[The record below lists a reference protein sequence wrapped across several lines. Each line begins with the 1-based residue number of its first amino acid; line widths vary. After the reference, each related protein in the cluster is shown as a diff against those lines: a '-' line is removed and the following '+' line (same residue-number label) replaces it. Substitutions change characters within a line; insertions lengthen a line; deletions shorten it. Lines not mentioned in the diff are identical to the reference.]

1 MKAGRYKWPL
11 FLFLFLF
18 LTSTIIGNAATL
30 EGNVLDPEGAE
41 IPGVAVRLLNSQ
53 GAEIAHTVT
62 GERGQFRFA
71 GLGSGT
77 YTIKVSLAGF
87 GSTTATARAGETV
100 HLVLPLAPLHESVV
114 VTATRTAA
122 ASSQLGAS
130 TSVITRKQIV
140 DRDSPVVSDL
150 LQPLPGITV
159 ARNGAPGGVTSVFVR
174 GGDSDYNKVLLDGV
188 PLNLAGGAFDFSTL
202 TTSNLERVEVVRSA
216 ESALFGSDAMTSVIQ
231 LFTRR
236 GSTETKRPHFSFSGE
251 GGKNSTWQ
259 GRGSVTG
266 GYGPLDYS
274 LEGGKFSTANQ
285 APNDFFHVTTLSA
298 NLGLKVGKAT
308 TVRAIMMGNFG
319 LAGTPGQT
327 AFGPPI
333 TDASYRQRTG
343 YGAFSLHNRVT
354 SSWEQQLT
362 YTFSKSR
369 QVSLDLGQNPP
380 FTPTFEGRT
389 AAFQYYDFATN
400 YLDDE
405 RRNHVSYQTNWEGSP
420 LGGGFGWHVD
430 TFAFDWDGEH
440 GFLVD
445 RFAQDPATR
454 ARRNN
459 FGYTFQDQTLWGRLS
474 LGNGVRIDD
483 NGSFGT
489 VVVPRSSLAFRVRNG
504 GGFFGTTTLK
514 FNFGLGVKE
523 PSFLESYANSPYFVG
538 NPNLA
543 PERTR
548 TLDYGVEQRF
558 WEGRGRLELDGFDNL
573 FRDQIAFE
581 VTDFQTFSGT
591 YFNLGRASAKG
602 AEVTLELAPV
612 KSLRAIGSYTYLDS
626 KVIESANPFSPA
638 LQAGRWL
645 LRRPRHSGSV
655 QFLWNWRRMNLTST
669 TNFVGRRQDSD
680 FVGLEP
686 PLIWNNGYTDSA
698 LSWSYRAFRHM
709 TYYGR
714 VGNLFNQ
721 KYMQVLGYPALKR
734 NYRAGI
740 RLEF

>member
-1 MKAGRYKWPL
+1 MKSGRFKWPL
-11 FLFLFLF
+11 FVLLFLFF
-18 LTSTIIGNAATL
+18 VRTVAASAATIQ
-30 EGNVLDPEGAE
+30 GTVLDPDGADV
-41 IPGVAVRLLNSQ
+41 PGASVRLL
-53 GAEIAHTVT
+53 GAQSGEIAHTVT
-62 GERGQFRFA
+62 GERGQFQFD
-71 GLGSGT
+71 GVGSGN
-77 YTIKVSLAGF
+77 YTVKVSLAGF
-87 GSTTATARAGETV
+87 GETTATARAGENI
-100 HLVLPLAPLHESVV
+100 HIVLPLAPVHERVV

-122 ASSQLGAS
+122 ATSQLGAS

-140 DRDSPVVSDL
+140 DEDTPLVSDL
-150 LQPLPGITV
+150 LQSLPGITV
-159 ARNGAPGGVTSVFVR
+159 VRNGAPGGVTSVFVR
-174 GGDSDYNKVLLDGV
+174 GGDSDYNKVLLDGI

-202 TTSNLERVEVVRSA
+202 TTNNLERVEVVRSA

-236 GSTETKRPHFSFSGE
+236 GSAENKRPHFSFSGE
-251 GGKNSTWQ
+251 GGKNSTWD
-259 GRGSVTG
+259 GRASVTG
-266 GYGPLDYS
+266 GDGPFDYT
-274 LEGGKFSTANQ
+274 LEGGKFSTDNQ
-285 APNDFFHVTTLSA
+285 EPNDFFHVTTLSA
-298 NLGLKVGKAT
+298 NLGLKVGHAT
-308 TVRAIMMGNFG
+308 TLRAIMMGSFG

-343 YGAFSLHNRVT
+343 YGAFSIHNQTT
-354 SSWEQQLT
+354 SSWDQQLT

-380 FTPTFEGRT
+380 FTPSFEGRT
-389 AAFQYYDFATN
+389 AAYPYYDYATN

-405 RRNHVSYQTNWEGSP
+405 WRDHVSYQSNWEGSP
-420 LGGGFGWHVD
+420 FGGKFGQHVD

-445 RFAQDPATR
+445 RFGQDPATR

-489 VVVPRSSLAFRVRNG
+489 VIVPRSSLAYQVRSG
-504 GGFFGTTTLK
+504 GGVLGATTLK

-548 TLDYGVEQRF
+548 TLDYGIEQRF

-581 VTDFQTFSGT
+581 TTNFQTFSGT
-591 YFNLGRASAKG
+591 YFNIGRASAKG
-602 AEVTLELAPV
+602 AEVTLEVAPA
-612 KSLRAIGSYTYLDS
+612 KGLRAIGSYTYLDS
-626 KVIESANPFSPA
+626 KVIESGNPYSPA
-638 LQAGRWL
+638 LEAGRWL
-645 LRRPRHSGSV
+645 LRRPRHSGSLQV
-655 QFLWNWRRMNLTST
+655 LWSWRRMTVTST
-669 TNFVGRRQDSD
+669 TVFVGRRQDSD
-680 FVGLEP
+680 FIGLEP
-686 PLIWNNGYTDSA
+686 PLIWNNGYTDSD
-698 LSWSYRAFRHM
+698 LSWSYRSFGHM
-709 TYYGR
+709 TYYGL

-721 KYMQVLGYPALKR
+721 KYMEVLGYPALKQT
-734 NYRAGI
+734 YRAGI

>member
-1 MKAGRYKWPL
+1 MKAGRYQWPL
-11 FLFLFLF
+11 FFFLFSF
-18 LTSTIIGNAATL
+18 LTSTIAGNAATL
-30 EGNVLDPEGAE
+30 RGTVADPQGAE
-41 IPGVAVRLLNSQ
+41 VPGAAVRLFDAA
-53 GAEIAHTVT
+53 GREVAHTVT
-62 GERGQFRFA
+62 GEQGQFHFE
-71 GLGSGT
+71 GLASGT
-77 YTIKVSLAGF
+77 YNLKVFLAGF
-87 GSTTATARAGETV
+87 GKTTATARAGEAL
-100 HLVLPLAPLHESVV
+100 HLVLPLAPVHESIV

-122 ASSQLGAS
+122 ATSQLGAS

-140 DRDSPVVSDL
+140 DEDAPFVSDL
-150 LQPLPGITV
+150 LQSLPGITV
-159 ARNGAPGGVTSVFVR
+159 VRNGAPGGVTSVFVR
-174 GGDSDYNKVLLDGV
+174 GGNSDYNKVLLDGV

-236 GSTETKRPHFSFSGE
+236 GSPETQRPHFSFSGE
-251 GGKNSTWQ
+251 GGKNSTWDS
-259 GRGSVTG
+259 RGSVTG
-266 GYGPLDYS
+266 GYGPFDYS
-274 LEGGKFSTANQ
+274 LAGGKFSTDNQ
-285 APNDFFHVTTLSA
+285 VPNDFFHVSTLSA
-298 NLGLKVGKAT
+298 NLGLKVGRAT
-308 TVRAIMMGNFG
+308 TLRAIMMGNFG

-333 TDASYRQRTG
+333 TDAWYRRRDG
-343 YGAFSLHNRVT
+343 YGAFSIHNQVT
-354 SSWEQQLT
+354 SFWDQQLT
-362 YTFSKSR
+362 YTFSKTR
-369 QVSLDLGQNPP
+369 QVSIDLGQNPP
-380 FTPTFEGRT
+380 FTPTFDGRT
-389 AAFQYYDFATN
+389 AAYQYYDYATN

-405 RRNHVSYQTNWEGSP
+405 WRDHVSYQNNWEGSP
-420 LGGGFGWHVD
+420 FAGRFGQHVD

-489 VVVPRSSLAFRVRNG
+489 VVVPRSSLAYRVRNG
-504 GGFFGTTTLK
+504 GEFFGTTTLK

-538 NPNLA
+538 NPNLT

-548 TLDYGVEQRF
+548 TLDYGLEQRF
-558 WEGRGRLELDGFDNL
+558 WEGRARLELDGFDNL

-581 VTDFQTFSGT
+581 TTNYETFSGSF
-591 YFNLGRASAKG
+591 FNIGRASAKG
-602 AEVTLELAPV
+602 TEISLELAPV
-612 KSLRAIGSYTYLDS
+612 KGLRAIGNYTYLNS
-626 KVIESANPFSPA
+626 EVLESGNPYSPA
-638 LQAGRWL
+638 LQVGRWL

-655 QFLWNWRRMNLTST
+655 QVLWNWKRMNVTST
-669 TNFVGRRQDSD
+669 TVFVGRRQDSD
-680 FVGLEP
+680 FVGLDP
-686 PLIWNNGYTDSA
+686 PLIWNNGYTDSD
-698 LSWSYRAFRHM
+698 LTWSYRSFGHV

-714 VGNLFNQ
+714 VGNLLNQ
-721 KYMQVLGYPALKR
+721 KYMEVLGYPALKLT
-734 NYRAGI
+734 YRAGI

>member
-1 MKAGRYKWPL
+1 MKSGRPKWPL
-11 FLFLFLF
+11 FFLLFLFLVR
-18 LTSTIIGNAATL
+18 TVAASAATL
-30 EGNVLDPEGAE
+30 QGTVLDPAGAE
-41 IPGVAVRLLNSQ
+41 VPGASVRLLGTNDS
-53 GAEIAHTVT
+53 EIAHTRT
-62 GERGQFRFA
+62 GERGQFRFE
-71 GLGSGT
+71 GLTSGN

-87 GSTTATARAGETV
+87 GETTATARSGENI
-100 HLVLPLAPLHESVV
+100 HLVLPLAPVRERVV

-122 ASSQLGAS
+122 ATSQLGAS

-140 DRDSPVVSDL
+140 DEDTPLVSDL
-150 LQPLPGITV
+150 LQSLPGITV
-159 ARNGAPGGVTSVFVR
+159 VRNGAPGGVTSVFVR
-174 GGDSDYNKVLLDGV
+174 GGDSDYNKVLLDGI

-202 TTSNLERVEVVRSA
+202 TTNNLDRVEVVRSA

-236 GSTETKRPHFSFSGE
+236 GNAENKRPHFSFSGE
-251 GGKNSTWQ
+251 GGKDSTWD

-266 GYGPLDYS
+266 GDGPFDYT
-274 LEGGKFSTANQ
+274 LEGGKFSTDNQ
-285 APNDFFHVTTLSA
+285 VPNDFFHVTTLSA
-298 NLGLKVGKAT
+298 NLGLKVGHAT
-308 TVRAIMMGNFG
+308 TLRAIMLGSFG

-343 YGAFSLHNRVT
+343 YGAFSIHNQTT
-354 SSWEQQLT
+354 SSWDQELT

-380 FTPTFEGRT
+380 FTPSFDGHT
-389 AAFQYYDFATN
+389 AAYPYYDYATN

-405 RRNHVSYQTNWEGSP
+405 WRDHVSYQSNWQGSP
-420 LGGGFGWHVD
+420 FGGKFGQHVD

-440 GFLVD
+440 GFLVG
-445 RFAQDPATR
+445 RFGQDPATR

-489 VVVPRSSLAFRVRNG
+489 VVVPRSSLAYQVRSG
-504 GGFFGTTTLK
+504 AGFVGATTLK

-523 PSFLESYANSPYFVG
+523 PSFLESFANTPYFVG
-538 NPNLA
+538 NPNLV
-543 PERTR
+543 PERAR
-548 TLDYGVEQRF
+548 TLDFGVEQRF
-558 WEGRGRLELDGFDNL
+558 WQGRGRLELDGFDNL

-581 VTDFQTFSGT
+581 TTNFQTFSGT
-591 YFNLGRASAKG
+591 YFNIGRASAKG
-602 AEVTLELAPV
+602 AEVTLEVAPA
-612 KSLRAIGSYTYLDS
+612 KGLRAIGSYTYLDS
-626 KVIESANPFSPA
+626 KIIESGNPYSPA
-638 LQAGRWL
+638 LEAGRWL
-645 LRRPRHSGSV
+645 LRRPRHSGSLQIV
-655 QFLWNWRRMNLTST
+655 WSWRRMTVTST
-669 TNFVGRRQDSD
+669 TVFVGRRQDSD

-686 PLIWNNGYTDSA
+686 PLIWNNGYTNSD
-698 LSWSYRAFRHM
+698 LSWSYRSFGHM
-709 TYYGR
+709 TYYGL

-721 KYMQVLGYPALKR
+721 KYMEVLGYPALKQT
-734 NYRAGI
+734 YRAGI

>member
-11 FLFLFLF
+11 FLFLLSFLM
-18 LTSTIIGNAATL
+18 SNIAGSAATL
-30 EGNVLDPEGAE
+30 QGTVVDPQGAE
-41 IPGVAVRLLNSQ
+41 VPGATVRLLGSR
-53 GAEIAHTVT
+53 GSEVARGVT
-62 GERGQFRFA
+62 GERGRFRFRDLA
-71 GLGSGT
+71 SGT
-77 YTIKVSLAGF
+77 YTVKVSLTGF
-87 GSTTATARAGETV
+87 GETTATVDAGENV
-100 HLVLPLAPLHESVV
+100 HLVLPLAPVHEKVV

-140 DRDSPVVSDL
+140 DEGTPFVSDL
-150 LQPLPGITV
+150 LQSLPGITV
-159 ARNGAPGGVTSVFVR
+159 VRNGAPGGVTSVFVR

-188 PLNLAGGAFDFSTL
+188 PLNVAGGAFDFSTL
-202 TTSNLERVEVVRSA
+202 TTSNLERVEIVRSA

-236 GSTETKRPHFSFSGE
+236 GTPEIKRPHFTISGE

-266 GYGPLDYS
+266 GYGPFDYT

-285 APNDFFHVTTLSA
+285 GPNDFFHVSTLSA
-298 NLGLKVGKAT
+298 NLGLKMGKAT
-308 TVRAIMMGNFG
+308 TLRAIMMGNFG

-327 AFGPPI
+327 VLGPPI
-333 TDASYRQRTG
+333 TDASYRRRDG
-343 YGAFSLHNRVT
+343 YGAFSIHNQIT

-362 YTFSKSR
+362 YTYSKSR
-369 QVSLDLGQNPP
+369 QVSIDLGQNAP
-380 FTPTFEGRT
+380 FTPSFAGRT
-389 AAFQYYDFATN
+389 AAYPYYDYATN

-405 RRNHVSYQTNWEGSP
+405 WRDHVSYQTNWEGSP
-420 LGGGFGWHVD
+420 FGGRFGQHLE

-459 FGYTFQDQTLWGRLS
+459 FGYTFQDQTLWGRFS

-489 VVVPRSSLAFRVRNG
+489 VIVPRSSLAYLVRNG
-504 GGFFGTTTLK
+504 AGFFGATTLK

-558 WEGRGRLELDGFDNL
+558 WAGRGRLELDGFDNL

-581 VTDFQTFSGT
+581 TTNYQTFSGT
-591 YFNLGRASAKG
+591 YFNIGRARAKG
-602 AEVTLELAPV
+602 AEISLELAPL
-612 KSLRAIGSYTYLDS
+612 KGLRAIGSYTYLDS
-626 KVIESANPFSPA
+626 EVIESGNSYSPA

-645 LRRPRHSGSV
+645 LRRPRHLGSV
-655 QFLWNWRRMNLTST
+655 QVLWNWRRMNVTST
-669 TNFVGRRQDSD
+669 TVFVGRRQDSD

-686 PLIWNNGYTDSA
+686 PLIWNDGYTNSN
-698 LSWSYRAFRHM
+698 LSWSFRAFGRV
-709 TYYGR
+709 TYYGL

-734 NYRAGI
+734 TYRAGV

>member
-1 MKAGRYKWPL
+1 MRASRYKWPL
-11 FLFLFLF
+11 CLFLLVF
-18 LTSTIIGNAATL
+18 LTSTIAGSAATL
-30 EGNVLDPEGAE
+30 QGTILDPDGAE
-41 IPGVAVRLLNSQ
+41 VPGATVRLLGSQ
-53 GAEIAHTVT
+53 GTEIAHTAT
-62 GERGQFRFA
+62 GERGQFRFQ
-71 GLGSGT
+71 GLASGT
-77 YTIKVSLAGF
+77 YTVKVFLTGF
-87 GSTTATARAGETV
+87 GATTATARAGENIR
-100 HLVLPLAPLHESVV
+100 LVLPLAPVHERVV
-114 VTATRTAA
+114 VTATRTATA
-122 ASSQLGAS
+122 TSQLGAS
-130 TSVITRKQIV
+130 TSVITRGQIV
-140 DRDSPVVSDL
+140 DESTRLVSDL

-159 ARNGAPGGVTSVFVR
+159 AHNGAPGGVTSVFVR
-174 GGDSDYNKVLLDGV
+174 GGESDYNKVLLDGV
-188 PLNLAGGAFDFSTL
+188 PLNLAGGAFDFNTL
-202 TTSNLERVEVVRSA
+202 TADNLERVEVVRSA

-231 LFTRR
+231 LFTQQ
-236 GSTETKRPHFSFSGE
+236 GSAETRRPHFSFSGE
-251 GGKNSTWQ
+251 GGKNSTWD

-266 GYGPLDYS
+266 GYGPFDYT
-274 LEGGKFSTANQ
+274 LEGGKFSTDNQ
-285 APNDFFHVTTLSA
+285 VPNDFFHVSTLSA
-298 NLGLKVGKAT
+298 NFGLKLGKAT
-308 TVRAIMMGNFG
+308 TLRAIMMGDFG

-333 TDASYRQRTG
+333 TDASYRHRTG
-343 YGAFSLHNRVT
+343 YGAFSIHNQTT

-369 QVSLDLGQNPP
+369 QVSIDLGQNPP
-380 FTPTFEGRT
+380 FTPSFDGRS
-389 AAFQYYDFATN
+389 AAYQYYDYATN
-400 YLDDE
+400 YLDGEWRD
-405 RRNHVSYQTNWEGSP
+405 HVTYQTNWEGSP
-420 LGGGFGWHVD
+420 FGGRFGQHVD

-454 ARRNN
+454 AHRNN

-489 VVVPRSSLAFRVRNG
+489 VVVPRSSLAYLVSNG
-504 GGFFGTTTLK
+504 RGFFGATTLK

-558 WEGRGRLELDGFDNL
+558 WDGRGRLELDGFDNL

-581 VTDFQTFSGT
+581 TTNFQTFSGT
-591 YFNLGRASAKG
+591 YFNIGRASAKG
-602 AEVTLELAPV
+602 AEVSLELAPV
-612 KSLRAIGSYTYLDS
+612 KGLRAIGSYTYLDS
-626 KVIESANPFSPA
+626 EVIESGNPFTPA

-645 LRRPRHSGSV
+645 LRRPRHSGAI
-655 QFLWNWRRMNLTST
+655 QILWNWRRMNVTST
-669 TNFVGRRQDSD
+669 TVFVGWRQDSD

-686 PLIWNNGYTDSA
+686 PLLWNNGYTDSN
-698 LSWSYRAFRHM
+698 LSWSYRAFGHM
-709 TYYGR
+709 TYYGT

-721 KYMQVLGYPALKR
+721 KYMEVLGYPALKR
-734 NYRAGI
+734 TYRAGI

>member
-11 FLFLFLF
+11 FLFLLLF
-18 LTSTIIGNAATL
+18 LTGTIAGSAATL
-30 EGNVLDPEGAE
+30 QGNVLDPDGAE
-41 IPGVAVRLLNSQ
+41 VPGAAVRLLGRQ

-62 GERGQFRFA
+62 GEWGQFRFE
-71 GLGSGT
+71 GLVSGS
-77 YTIKVSLAGF
+77 YTLKVSLAGF
-87 GSTTATARAGETV
+87 GATTATARAGETL
-100 HLVLPLAPLHESVV
+100 HLVLPLAPVHESIV

-140 DRDSPVVSDL
+140 NRDTPLVSDL
-150 LQPLPGITV
+150 LQSLPGITV
-159 ARNGAPGGVTSVFVR
+159 VRNGAPGGVTSVFVR

-231 LFTRR
+231 LFTRH

-266 GYGPLDYS
+266 GRGPFDYS
-274 LEGGKFSTANQ
+274 LAGGKFSTANQ
-285 APNDFFHVTTLSA
+285 VPNDFFHVSTISA

-308 TVRAIMMGNFG
+308 TLRAIMMGNFG

-343 YGAFSLHNRVT
+343 YGAFSLHNQTT

-389 AAFQYYDFATN
+389 AAYQYYDYATN

-405 RRNHVSYQTNWEGSP
+405 WRDHVSYQSNWEGSP
-420 LGGGFGWHVD
+420 FGGSVGRHVD

-445 RFAQDPATR
+445 RFGQDPATR

-459 FGYTFQDQTLWGRLS
+459 FGYTFQDQMLWGRLS

-489 VVVPRSSLAFRVRNG
+489 VVVPRSSLAYRVRNG
-504 GGFFGTTTLK
+504 GGFFGATTLK
-514 FNFGLGVKE
+514 VNFGLGVKE
-523 PSFLESYANSPYFVG
+523 PSFLESYANTPYFVG

-558 WEGRGRLELDGFDNL
+558 WDGKGRLELDGFDNL

-581 VTDFQTFSGT
+581 VTNFQTFSGT

-602 AEVTLELAPV
+602 AEAALELAPV
-612 KSLRAIGSYTYLDS
+612 KGLRAIGSYTYLASEVIDS
-626 KVIESANPFSPA
+626 GNPFSPA
-638 LQAGRWL
+638 LQSGRWL
-645 LRRPRHSGSV
+645 LRQPRHSGSV
-655 QFLWNWRRMNLTST
+655 QILWNWGRMNVTST
-669 TNFVGRRQDSD
+669 TSFVGRRQDSD

-686 PLIWNNGYTDSA
+686 PLIWNNGYTDSD
-698 LSWSYRAFRHM
+698 LSWSCRAFRHM
-709 TYYGR
+709 TYYGL

>member
-1 MKAGRYKWPL
+1 MRAGRYKWPL
-11 FLFLFLF
+11 FLFLLSFLMNAV
-18 LTSTIIGNAATL
+18 TASAATL
-30 EGNVLDPEGAE
+30 QGTVLDPEGAE
-41 IPGVAVRLLNSQ
+41 VPGAAVCLLGPQ
-53 GAEIAHTVT
+53 GAEIARTVT
-62 GERGQFRFA
+62 GERGHFRFEHL
-71 GLGSGT
+71 GLGN
-77 YTIKVSLAGF
+77 YTLKVSLAGF
-87 GSTTATARAGETV
+87 GETTARARAGANVRLT
-100 HLVLPLAPLHESVV
+100 LPLAPVHERVV

-140 DRDSPVVSDL
+140 DEDTPFVSDL
-150 LQPLPGITV
+150 LQSLPGITV
-159 ARNGAPGGVTSVFVR
+159 VRNGAPGGVTSVFVR

-188 PLNLAGGAFDFSTL
+188 PLNVAGGAFDFSTL
-202 TTSNLERVEVVRSA
+202 GTGNLDRVEVVRSA

-231 LFTRR
+231 LFTRQ
-236 GSTETKRPHFSFSGE
+236 GSTETKRPHFSLSGE

-266 GYGPLDYS
+266 GAGPFDYS
-274 LEGGKFSTANQ
+274 LEAGRFSTDNQ
-285 APNDFFHVTTLSA
+285 VPNDFFHFTTLSG
-298 NLGLKVGKAT
+298 NLGLKLGKST
-308 TVRAIMMGNFG
+308 TLRAIIMGNFG

-333 TDASYRQRTG
+333 TDASFRRRDG
-343 YGAFSLHNRVT
+343 YGAFSIHNQIT
-354 SSWEQQLT
+354 SDWDQQLT
-362 YTFSKSR
+362 YTFSKTR
-369 QVSLDLGQNPP
+369 QVSVDLGNNPP
-380 FTPTFEGRT
+380 FTPSFDGRT
-389 AAFQYYDFATN
+389 AAYPFYDYATN

-405 RRNHVSYQTNWEGSP
+405 WRDHVTYQTNWDGAP
-420 LGGGFGWHVD
+420 LGGRFGQHVD

-445 RFAQDPATR
+445 RFAQDPATS

-459 FGYTFQDQTLWGRLS
+459 FGYTFQDQTLWGRFS

-489 VVVPRSSLAFRVRNG
+489 VVVPRSSVAYLVRNG
-504 GGFFGTTTLK
+504 RGFFGATTLK

-523 PSFLESYANSPYFVG
+523 PSFLESYANTPYFVG

-573 FRDQIAFE
+573 FRNQIAFE
-581 VTDFQTFSGT
+581 TTNFQTFSGT
-591 YFNLGRASAKG
+591 YFNIGRARAKG
-602 AEVTLELAPV
+602 TEVSLELVPV
-612 KSLRAIGSYTYLDS
+612 KGLRAIGSYTYLDS
-626 KVIESANPFSPA
+626 EVIESGNPYSPA

-655 QFLWNWRRMNLTST
+655 QILWNWRRMNVTST
-669 TNFVGRRQDSD
+669 TVFVGRRQDSD

-686 PLIWNNGYTDSA
+686 PLIWNDGYTDSN
-698 LSWSYRAFRHM
+698 LSWSYRAFGHM
-709 TYYGR
+709 TYYGL

-734 NYRAGI
+734 TYRAGI

>member
-1 MKAGRYKWPL
+1 MKSGRFKWPL
-11 FLFLFLF
+11 FVLLFLFF
-18 LTSTIIGNAATL
+18 VRTVAASAATIQ
-30 EGNVLDPEGAE
+30 GTVLDPDGADV
-41 IPGVAVRLLNSQ
+41 PGASVRLL
-53 GAEIAHTVT
+53 GAQSGEIAHTVT
-62 GERGQFRFA
+62 GERGQFQFD
-71 GLGSGT
+71 GVGSGN
-77 YTIKVSLAGF
+77 YTVKVSLAGF
-87 GSTTATARAGETV
+87 GETTATARAGENI
-100 HLVLPLAPLHESVV
+100 HIVLPLAPVHERVV

-122 ASSQLGAS
+122 ATSQLGAS

-140 DRDSPVVSDL
+140 DEDTPLVSDL
-150 LQPLPGITV
+150 LQSLPGITV
-159 ARNGAPGGVTSVFVR
+159 VRNGAPGGVTSVFVR
-174 GGDSDYNKVLLDGV
+174 GGDSDYNKVLLDGI

-202 TTSNLERVEVVRSA
+202 TTNNLDRVEVVRSA

-236 GSTETKRPHFSFSGE
+236 GSAENKRPHFSFSGE
-251 GGKNSTWQ
+251 GGKNSTWN
-259 GRGSVTG
+259 GHGSVTG
-266 GYGPLDYS
+266 GDGPFDYT
-274 LEGGKFSTANQ
+274 LEGGKFSTDNQ
-285 APNDFFHVTTLSA
+285 EPNDFFHVTTLSA
-298 NLGLKVGKAT
+298 NLGLKVGHAT
-308 TVRAIMMGNFG
+308 TLRAIMMGSFG

-343 YGAFSLHNRVT
+343 YGAFSIHNQTT
-354 SSWEQQLT
+354 SSWDQQLT

-380 FTPTFEGRT
+380 FTPSFEGRT
-389 AAFQYYDFATN
+389 AAYPYYDYATN

-405 RRNHVSYQTNWEGSP
+405 WRDHVSYQSNWEGSP
-420 LGGGFGWHVD
+420 FGGKFGQHVD

-445 RFAQDPATR
+445 RFGQDPATR

-489 VVVPRSSLAFRVRNG
+489 VIVPRSSLAYQVRSG
-504 GGFFGTTTLK
+504 GGVLGATTLK

-548 TLDYGVEQRF
+548 TLDYGIEQRF

-581 VTDFQTFSGT
+581 TTNFQTFSGT
-591 YFNLGRASAKG
+591 YFNIGRASAKG
-602 AEVTLELAPV
+602 AEVTLEVAPA
-612 KSLRAIGSYTYLDS
+612 KGLRAIGSYTYLDS
-626 KVIESANPFSPA
+626 KVIESGNPYSPA
-638 LQAGRWL
+638 LEAGRWL
-645 LRRPRHSGSV
+645 LRRPRHSGSLQV
-655 QFLWNWRRMNLTST
+655 LWSWRRMTVTST
-669 TNFVGRRQDSD
+669 TVFVGRRQDSD
-680 FVGLEP
+680 FIGLEP
-686 PLIWNNGYTDSA
+686 PLIWNNGYTDSD
-698 LSWSYRAFRHM
+698 LSWSYRSFGHM
-709 TYYGR
+709 TYYGL

-721 KYMQVLGYPALKR
+721 KYMEVLGYPALKQT
-734 NYRAGI
+734 YRAGI

>member
-1 MKAGRYKWPL
+1 MKAGHYRWPL
-11 FLFLFLF
+11 FLFLLSF
-18 LTSTIIGNAATL
+18 LTGTIVGRAATL
-30 EGNVLDPEGAE
+30 RGNVLDPDGAE
-41 IPGVAVRLLNSQ
+41 VPGVAVRLLGRQ

-62 GERGQFRFA
+62 GERGQFRFE
-71 GLGSGT
+71 GLLSGT
-77 YTIKVSLAGF
+77 YTLKVSLAGF
-87 GSTTATARAGETV
+87 GATTATARAGETL
-100 HLVLPLAPLHESVV
+100 HLVLPLAPVHESIV

-140 DRDSPVVSDL
+140 NRDTPLVSDL
-150 LQPLPGITV
+150 LQSLPGITV
-159 ARNGAPGGVTSVFVR
+159 VRNGAPGGVTSVFVR

-266 GYGPLDYS
+266 GYGPFDYS
-274 LEGGKFSTANQ
+274 LAGGRFSTDNQ
-285 APNDFFHVTTLSA
+285 IPNDFFHVTTLSA

-343 YGAFSLHNRVT
+343 YGAFSLHSQVT

-380 FTPTFEGRT
+380 FTPSFEGRT
-389 AAFQYYDFATN
+389 AAYQYYDYATN

-405 RRNHVSYQTNWEGSP
+405 WRDHVSYQSNWEGTP
-420 LGGGFGWHVD
+420 LGGSFGRHVD

-459 FGYTFQDQTLWGRLS
+459 FGYTFQDQMLWGRLS

-489 VVVPRSSLAFRVRNG
+489 VVVPRSSLAYRVRDG
-504 GGFFGTTTLK
+504 GKVFGATTLK

-523 PSFLESYANSPYFVG
+523 PSFLESYANTPYFVG

-558 WEGRGRLELDGFDNL
+558 WEGRGRLELDGFNNL

-581 VTDFQTFSGT
+581 VTNFQTFSGT
-591 YFNLGRASAKG
+591 YFNLGRAGAKG
-602 AEVTLELAPV
+602 AEAALELAPV
-612 KSLRAIGSYTYLDS
+612 KGLRAIGSYTYLASEVIDS
-626 KVIESANPFSPA
+626 GNPFSPA
-638 LQAGRWL
+638 LQSGRWL
-645 LRRPRHSGSV
+645 LRQPRHSGSV
-655 QFLWNWRRMNLTST
+655 QILWNWRRMNVTST
-669 TNFVGRRQDSD
+669 TVFVGRRQDSD

-686 PLIWNNGYTDSA
+686 PLIWNNGYTDSD

-709 TYYGR
+709 TYYGL

-734 NYRAGI
+734 NFRAGI

>member
-1 MKAGRYKWPL
+1 MRAGRYKWPL
-11 FLFLFLF
+11 FLLLFSF
-18 LTSTIIGNAATL
+18 VTITTVGRAATL
-30 EGNVLDPEGAE
+30 QGKVTDPQGAE
-41 IPGVAVRLLNSQ
+41 VPGATVRLLGNQ
-53 GAEIAHTVT
+53 GTEIARTVT
-62 GERGQFRFA
+62 GERGQFRFE
-71 GLGSGT
+71 GLASGT

-87 GSTTATARAGETV
+87 GATRATGNAGETL
-100 HLVLPLAPLHESVV
+100 HLVLPLAPVHESVV

-140 DRDSPVVSDL
+140 NSDAPLVSGL
-150 LQPLPGITV
+150 LQSLPGVTV
-159 ARNGAPGGVTSVFVR
+159 VRNGGPGGVTSVFVR

-202 TTSNLERVEVVRSA
+202 TTSNLQRVEVVRSA

-236 GSTETKRPHFSFSGE
+236 GNPESKRPHFSFSGE
-251 GGKNSTWQ
+251 GGKNSTWD

-266 GYGPLDYS
+266 GYGPFDYS
-274 LEGGKFSTANQ
+274 LGGGKFSTANQ
-285 APNDFFHVTTLSA
+285 IPNDFFHVTTLSA
-298 NLGLKVGKAT
+298 NLGMKVGKAT
-308 TVRAIMMGNFG
+308 TLRAIMMGNFG

-333 TDASYRQRTG
+333 TDASYRRRTG
-343 YGAFSLHNRVT
+343 YGAFSIHNRLT

-380 FTPTFEGRT
+380 FTPTYEGRT
-389 AAFQYYDFATN
+389 AAYQYYDYATN

-405 RRNHVSYQTNWEGSP
+405 WRDHVSYQTTWEGSP
-420 LGGGFGWHVD
+420 LGGRFGRHVD

-440 GFLVD
+440 GYLVD
-445 RFAQDPATR
+445 RFAQNPATS

-459 FGYTFQDQTLWGRLS
+459 FGYTFQDQMLWGRLS
-474 LGNGVRIDD
+474 LVNGVRIDD

-489 VVVPRSSLAFRVRNG
+489 VVVPRSSLAYRVRTG
-504 GGFFGTTTLK
+504 RGFFGATTLK

-523 PSFLESYANSPYFVG
+523 PSFEESYSNTPYVVG

-543 PERTR
+543 PERAR

-581 VTDFQTFSGT
+581 TTNYQTFSGT
-591 YFNLGRASAKG
+591 YFNIGRASAKG
-602 AEVTLELAPV
+602 AEATLELALV
-612 KSLRAIGSYTYLDS
+612 KGLRAIGSYTYLDS
-626 KVIESANPFSPA
+626 EVIESGNSFSPA

-655 QFLWNWRRMNLTST
+655 QILWNWRRMNVTST

-686 PLIWNNGYTDSA
+686 PLIWNNGYTDTD

-709 TYYGR
+709 TYYGL

-721 KYMQVLGYPALKR
+721 KYMEVLGYPALKR
-734 NYRAGI
+734 TYRAGI

>member
-1 MKAGRYKWPL
+1 MKAGRCYWPM
-11 FLFLFLF
+11 FLFLLSFLM
-18 LTSTIIGNAATL
+18 STVSGSAATL
-30 EGNVLDPEGAE
+30 QGTVLDPDGAQV
-41 IPGVAVRLLNSQ
+41 PGAAVRLLSTE
-53 GAEIAHTVT
+53 GKEVAHTVT
-62 GERGQFRFA
+62 GERGQFRFQGLAA
-71 GLGSGT
+71 GP
-77 YTIKVSLAGF
+77 YTVKVFLSGF
-87 GSTTATARAGETV
+87 GATTATARAGEDIR
-100 HLVLPLAPLHESVV
+100 LVLPLAPVHERVV
-114 VTATRTAA
+114 VTATRTAT
-122 ASSQLGAS
+122 ASSLLGAS

-140 DRDSPVVSDL
+140 DQGTPIVSDL
-150 LQPLPGITV
+150 LQSLPGITV
-159 ARNGAPGGVTSVFVR
+159 VRNGAPGGVTSVFAR

-202 TTSNLERVEVVRSA
+202 TTTNLERVEVVRSA

-231 LFTRR
+231 LFTRQ
-236 GSTETKRPHFSFSGE
+236 GSAETRRPHFSLSGE

-266 GYGPLDYS
+266 GYGPFDYT
-274 LEGGKFSTANQ
+274 LEGGKFSTDNQ
-285 APNDFFHVTTLSA
+285 VPNDFFHVSTLSA
-298 NLGLKVGKAT
+298 NFGLKLGKRTAL
-308 TVRAIMMGNFG
+308 RAIMVGNFG

-333 TDASYRQRTG
+333 TDASYRHRTG
-343 YGAFSLHNRVT
+343 YGAFSIHNQTT

-369 QVSLDLGQNPP
+369 QVSIDLGQNPP
-380 FTPTFEGRT
+380 FTPSFEGRT
-389 AAFQYYDFATN
+389 AAYQYYDYATN

-405 RRNHVSYQTNWEGSP
+405 WRDHMSYQSNWEGSP
-420 LGGGFGWHVD
+420 FGGRFGQHVD

-440 GFLVD
+440 GFLFD

-489 VVVPRSSLAFRVRNG
+489 VVVPRSSLAYLVRNG
-504 GGFFGTTTLK
+504 GVFFGATTLK

-523 PSFLESYANSPYFVG
+523 PSFLESYANTPYFVG

-558 WEGRGRLELDGFDNL
+558 WEGRGRLELDGFDSL
-573 FRDQIAFE
+573 FRDQIAFA

-591 YFNLGRASAKG
+591 YFNIGRARAQG
-602 AEVTLELAPV
+602 AEISLELAPV
-612 KSLRAIGSYTYLDS
+612 KGLRAIGSYTYLDS
-626 KVIESANPFSPA
+626 EVIESGTPFSPA

-655 QFLWNWRRMNLTST
+655 QIFWDWRRMNVTST
-669 TNFVGRRQDSD
+669 TVFVGRRQDSD

-686 PLIWNNGYTDSA
+686 SLLWNNGYTNSN
-698 LSWSYRAFRHM
+698 LSWSYRAFGHV
-709 TYYGR
+709 TYYGA
-714 VGNLFNQ
+714 VGNIFNQ
-721 KYMQVLGYPALKR
+721 KYMQVLGYPALKLSC
-734 NYRAGI
+734 RAGV

>member
-1 MKAGRYKWPL
+1 MRAGRYKWPL
-11 FLFLFLF
+11 FVFLYFFLA
-18 LTSTIIGNAATL
+18 STIAVRAATL
-30 EGNVLDPEGAE
+30 QGSVLDPEGAE
-41 IPGVAVRLLNSQ
+41 VPGAAVRLLGRQ
-53 GAEIAHTVT
+53 GTQVAQTVT
-62 GERGQFRFA
+62 GGRGQFRFE

-77 YTIKVSLAGF
+77 YTLKVALAGF
-87 GSTTATARAGETV
+87 GATTATARAGQTV
-100 HLVLPLAPLHESVV
+100 HLVLPLAPVHESVV

-130 TSVITRKQIV
+130 TSVITRKEIV
-140 DRDSPVVSDL
+140 DQNTPVVSDL
-150 LQPLPGITV
+150 LQSLPGVTV
-159 ARNGAPGGVTSVFVR
+159 VRNGAPGGVTSVFVR

-188 PLNLAGGAFDFSTL
+188 PLNVAGGAFDFSIL

-259 GRGSVTG
+259 GRSSVTG
-266 GYGPLDYS
+266 GYGPFDYS

-285 APNDFFHVTTLSA
+285 VPNDFFHVTTLSA
-298 NLGLKVGKAT
+298 NLGLKVGKGT
-308 TVRAIMMGNFG
+308 TVRAILMGNFG

-343 YGAFSLHNRVT
+343 YGAFSLHNRTT

-362 YTFSKSR
+362 YTFSRSR

-389 AAFQYYDFATN
+389 AAYPYYDYATN

-405 RRNHVSYQTNWEGSP
+405 WRDHVSYQSNWEGSP
-420 LGGGFGWHVD
+420 LGGRFGWHVD

-445 RFAQDPATR
+445 RFAQDPSTR

-459 FGYTFQDQTLWGRLS
+459 FGYTFQDQMLWGRLS

-489 VVVPRSSLAFRVRNG
+489 VIVPRSSLAFRVRNG
-504 GGFFGTTTLK
+504 GRLLGATTLK

-523 PSFLESYANSPYFVG
+523 PSFLESYSNTPYVVG
-538 NPNLA
+538 NPNLS
-543 PERTR
+543 PERAR

-558 WEGRGRLELDGFDNL
+558 WEGRGRLELDGFDNV

-581 VTDFQTFSGT
+581 TTNYQAFSGT
-591 YFNLGRASAKG
+591 YFNLGRARARG
-602 AEVTLELAPV
+602 AEVTLDLAPV
-612 KSLRAIGSYTYLDS
+612 KGLRAIGSYTYLDS
-626 KVIESANPFSPA
+626 EVIESGNAFSPA

-655 QFLWNWRRMNLTST
+655 QVLWNWRRMNVTST

-686 PLIWNNGYTDSA
+686 PLIWNYGYTDSN

-709 TYYGR
+709 IYYGL

-721 KYMQVLGYPALKR
+721 KYMQVLGYPALTR

>member
-1 MKAGRYKWPL
+1 MSGGRHYRPL
-11 FLFLFLF
+11 FLFLLSFLM
-18 LTSTIIGNAATL
+18 STVGGSAATL
-30 EGNVLDPEGAE
+30 QGTVLDPEGAQV
-41 IPGVAVRLLNSQ
+41 PGAAVRLLSTE
-53 GAEIAHTVT
+53 GREVAHTVT
-62 GERGQFRFA
+62 GERGQFRFQD
-71 GLGSGT
+71 LTSGT
-77 YTIKVSLAGF
+77 YTVKVFLSGF
-87 GSTTATARAGETV
+87 GTATATASAGEDI
-100 HLVLPLAPLHESVV
+100 HLILPLAPVHERIV
-114 VTATRTAA
+114 VTATRTATV
-122 ASSQLGAS
+122 SSQLGAS
-130 TSVITRKQIV
+130 TSVITRKQIADQSTPLV
-140 DRDSPVVSDL
+140 TDL
-150 LQPLPGITV
+150 LQSLPGITV
-159 ARNGAPGGVTSVFVR
+159 VRNGAPGGVTSMFVR

-188 PLNLAGGAFDFSTL
+188 PLNLAGGALDFSTL

-231 LFTRR
+231 LFTRQ
-236 GSTETKRPHFSFSGE
+236 GSAETNRPHFSISGE

-259 GRGSVTG
+259 GGGSVTG
-266 GYGPLDYS
+266 GHGPFDYT
-274 LEGGKFSTANQ
+274 LEGGKFSTDNQ
-285 APNDFFHVTTLSA
+285 TPNDFFHVSTLSA
-298 NLGLKVGKAT
+298 NFGLKLGEAT
-308 TVRAIMMGNFG
+308 TLRAIMMGNFG

-343 YGAFSLHNRVT
+343 YGAFSIHNQTT

-369 QVSLDLGQNPP
+369 QVSIDLGQNPP
-380 FTPTFEGRT
+380 FTPAFEGRT

-405 RRNHVSYQTNWEGSP
+405 WRDHVSYQSNWEGSP
-420 LGGGFGWHVD
+420 FGGRFGQHVD

-445 RFAQDPATR
+445 RFAPDPATR
-454 ARRNN
+454 AQRNN

-474 LGNGVRIDD
+474 LGNGVRVDD

-489 VVVPRSSLAFRVRNG
+489 VVVPRSSLAYLVRNG
-504 GGFFGTTTLK
+504 GGFLGATTLK

-558 WEGRGRLELDGFDNL
+558 WDGRGRLELDGFDNL
-573 FRDQIAFE
+573 FRDQIAFA

-591 YFNLGRASAKG
+591 YFNIGRASAKG
-602 AEVTLELAPV
+602 AEVSLELAPV
-612 KSLRAIGSYTYLDS
+612 KGLRAIGSYTYLDS
-626 KVIESANPFSPA
+626 EVIESGNPFSPA

-645 LRRPRHSGSV
+645 LRRPRHSGSL
-655 QFLWNWRRMNLTST
+655 QISWDWRRMNVTST
-669 TNFVGRRQDSD
+669 TIFVGRRQDSD

-686 PLIWNNGYTDSA
+686 PLLWNNGYTNSN
-698 LSWSYRAFRHM
+698 LSWSYRAFGHV
-709 TYYGR
+709 TYYGT

-721 KYMQVLGYPALKR
+721 KYMQVLGYPALKLSC
-734 NYRAGI
+734 RAGV

>member
-1 MKAGRYKWPL
+1 MKAGRYQWPL

-18 LTSTIIGNAATL
+18 LTRTIAGNAATL
-30 EGNVLDPEGAE
+30 RGTVADPQGAE
-41 IPGVAVRLLNSQ
+41 VPGAAVRLF
-53 GAEIAHTVT
+53 GAGGREVAHTVT
-62 GERGQFRFA
+62 GEQGHFHFE
-71 GLGSGT
+71 GLASGT
-77 YTIKVSLAGF
+77 YNVKVFLAGF
-87 GSTTATARAGETV
+87 GKTTATARAGETL
-100 HLVLPLAPLHESVV
+100 HLVLPLAPVHESIV

-122 ASSQLGAS
+122 ATSRLGAS

-140 DRDSPVVSDL
+140 DEDAPFVSDL
-150 LQPLPGITV
+150 LQSLPGMTV
-159 ARNGAPGGVTSVFVR
+159 VRNGAPGGVTSVFVR
-174 GGDSDYNKVLLDGV
+174 GGNSDYNKVLLDGI

-236 GSTETKRPHFSFSGE
+236 GSAETRHPHFSFIGE

-266 GYGPLDYS
+266 GDGPFDYT
-274 LEGGKFSTANQ
+274 LEGGKFSTDNQ
-285 APNDFFHVTTLSA
+285 VPNDFFHVTTLSA

-308 TVRAIMMGNFG
+308 TLRAIMMGNFG

-343 YGAFSLHNRVT
+343 YGAFSMHNQIT

-380 FTPTFEGRT
+380 FTPSYEGRT
-389 AAFQYYDFATN
+389 AAYQYYDYATN

-405 RRNHVSYQTNWEGSP
+405 WRDHVSYQTNREGSP
-420 LGGGFGWHVD
+420 FGGRFGRHVD

-459 FGYTFQDQTLWGRLS
+459 FGYTFQDQMLWGRLS

-489 VVVPRSSLAFRVRNG
+489 VVVPRSSLAYRVRNG
-504 GGFFGTTTLK
+504 RGFFGTTTLK

-548 TLDYGVEQRF
+548 ALDYGVDQRF
-558 WEGRGRLELDGFDNL
+558 WDGKGRLELDGFDNL

-581 VTDFQTFSGT
+581 TTNYQTFSGT
-591 YFNLGRASAKG
+591 YFNIGRARAKG
-602 AEVTLELAPV
+602 AEASLELAPV
-612 KSLRAIGSYTYLDS
+612 RGLRAIGSYTYLDS
-626 KVIESANPFSPA
+626 EVIESGSPYSPA

-645 LRRPRHSGSV
+645 LRQPRHSGSV
-655 QFLWNWRRMNLTST
+655 QVLWNWGLMNVTST
-669 TNFVGRRQDSD
+669 TSFVGRRQDSD
-680 FVGLEP
+680 FVGLDP
-686 PLIWNNGYTDSA
+686 PLIWNKGYTDST
-698 LSWSYRAFRHM
+698 LSWSYRAFGRM
-709 TYYGR
+709 TYYGL

-721 KYMQVLGYPALKR
+721 RYMQVLGYPALKR
-734 NYRAGI
+734 TYRAGI

>member
-1 MKAGRYKWPL
+1 MGAGRYKWILFFLPLL
-11 FLFLFLF
+11 FLMGSLAG
-18 LTSTIIGNAATL
+18 SAATIQ
-30 EGNVLDPEGAE
+30 GTVLDPEGAE
-41 IPGVAVRLLNSQ
+41 VPGAAVRLFST
-53 GAEIAHTVT
+53 GGSEIAHTVT
-62 GERGQFRFA
+62 GERGQFLFQSLA
-71 GLGSGT
+71 SGN
-77 YTIKVSLAGF
+77 YTVKVSLAGF
-87 GSTTATARAGETV
+87 GETAASASAGENI
-100 HLVLPLAPLHESVV
+100 HLVLPLAPVHERVV

-122 ASSQLGAS
+122 ATSQLGAS

-140 DRDSPVVSDL
+140 DRDTPFVSDL
-150 LQPLPGITV
+150 LQSLPGITV
-159 ARNGAPGGVTSVFVR
+159 VRNGAPGGVTSVFVR
-174 GGDSDYNKVLLDGV
+174 GGDSDYNKVLLDGI

-202 TTSNLERVEVVRSA
+202 GTSNLDRVEVVRSA

-236 GSTETKRPHFSFSGE
+236 GGKETKRPHFSFSGE
-251 GGKNSTWQ
+251 GGKNSTWD

-266 GYGPLDYS
+266 GDGPFDYT
-274 LEGGKFSTANQ
+274 LEAGKFSTGNQ
-285 APNDFFHVTTLSA
+285 VPNDFFHVATLSA
-298 NLGLKVGKAT
+298 NLGLKLGKAT
-308 TVRAIMMGNFG
+308 TLRAIMMGNFG

-333 TDASYRQRTG
+333 TDASFLTRTG
-343 YGAFSLHNRVT
+343 YGAFSIHNQTT
-354 SSWEQQLT
+354 SSWDQQLT
-362 YTFSKSR
+362 YTYSRSR
-369 QVSLDLGQNPP
+369 QISLDLGQNPP
-380 FTPTFEGRT
+380 FTPSYDGRT
-389 AAFQYYDFATN
+389 AAYPYYDYATN

-405 RRNHVSYQTNWEGSP
+405 WRDHVSYQSDWEGSP
-420 LGGGFGWHVD
+420 FGGRFGQHVD

-454 ARRNN
+454 ARRDN
-459 FGYTFQDQTLWGRLS
+459 FGYTFQDQMLLGRLS

-489 VVVPRSSLAFRVRNG
+489 VVVPRSSLAYQLRSG
-504 GGFFGTTTLK
+504 GGFWGATTLK

-558 WEGRGRLELDGFDNL
+558 LEGRGRLELDGFDNL

-581 VTDFQTFSGT
+581 TTNFQTFSGT
-591 YFNLGRASAKG
+591 YFNIGRAKAKG
-602 AEVTLELAPV
+602 AEVSLELAPL
-612 KSLRAIGSYTYLDS
+612 KALRAIGSYTYLDS
-626 KVIESANPFSPA
+626 EVIESGNPYSPA

-645 LRRPRHSGSV
+645 LRRPRHSGSLQV
-655 QFLWNWRRMNLTST
+655 LWNWRRMNVTST
-669 TNFVGRRQDSD
+669 TVFVGRRQDSD

-686 PLIWNNGYTDSA
+686 PLLWNNGYTDSD
-698 LSWSYRAFRHM
+698 LSWSYRSFGHV
-709 TYYGR
+709 TYYGM
-714 VGNLFNQ
+714 VGNLLNQ
-721 KYMQVLGYPALKR
+721 KYMEALGYPALKR
-734 NYRAGI
+734 TYRAGI